1 MPSFA
6 LLNQNT
12 TLIFI
17 DLFLTDIMQHGIT
30 SETHMTVYVDKDII
44 L

>member
-12 TLIFI
+12 TSTSGRHQEQ
-17 DLFLTDIMQHGIT
+17 DDRGI
-30 SETHMTVYVDKDII
+30 SNN
-44 L
+44 

>member
-12 TLIFI
+12 TLAPNKGLYLA
-17 DLFLTDIMQHGIT
+17 LFACGALLNIAEH
-30 SETHMTVYVDKDII
+30 Y
-44 L
+44 

>member
-12 TLIFI
+12 TLVLK
-17 DLFLTDIMQHGIT
+17 LFKNMQIHIIQIHTDT
-30 SETHMTVYVDKDII
+30 YYSSLSYI
-44 L
+44 LK